1 MRTQHRGLVSLLLRL
16 QGWRLWVSVSA
27 GTIVGAIL
35 IVSVMSLLLKGEV
48 TWDYV
53 LTGFVTACIVAPPS
67 LGLLRYLLSELMRI
81 ESNAALQESRHLLQT
96 IIDSAPIRV
105 FWKDRECRY
114 LGCNPA
120 FAHDAGLQTPAD
132 LIGRD
137 DFAMGWAE
145 QAERYRADDRQV
157 MESGQPRLDFEEPQT
172 TPNGEIIWLRTS
184 KIPLRDATGT
194 VNGVL
199 GLYED
204 ITARK
209 KVEIALTR
217 ERMFSTETINALPGV
232 FYMFDASGRFVRW
245 NKHFNEISG
254 YRDDELAKMHGPDFF
269 CGRDQ
274 ERIAAAMAEAF
285 RDGTTSVEASFQNRQ
300 GQGVPYLFSGTRM
313 VIEGDAYLL
322 GVGIDISERKKTEAE
337 LEQHRDH
344 LEELVANRTLELA
357 QAKEAAETANVAK
370 SAFLANM
377 SHEIRTPLNA
387 ITGMAHILRRSGLT
401 PQQNDKLDKIEGAG
415 DHLLEIINAVLDLS
429 KIEAGKFTLDDAPV
443 HIEALLG
450 NITSMLGQKARSKGL
465 HMQIETVSL
474 PHNIHGD
481 PTRLQQALLN
491 YAANAIKFTESG
503 HVTLRVREES
513 HTDTTTT
520 LRFEVEDSGIGIA
533 PDALSKLFVAFEQAD
548 NTTTR
553 KYGGTGLGLAI
564 TRKIAEVMGGKVGAS
579 STEGLG
585 STFWFTAV
593 LRKGS
598 CFVEETAKAGTGS
611 AEQAI
616 QGDHAGKRILLAE
629 DEPTNREIALM
640 LLEEVGLKV
649 DLAENGHEAVAK
661 AQAASYAAILMDMQM
676 PVLDGLDATRQIR
689 QLSGHTRTPI
699 LAMTANAFA
708 ENKDQCFAAGM
719 DDFIAKPIIPEVLYE
734 SLLKW
739 LEKPGK

>member
-1 MRTQHRGLVSLLLRL
+1 MRTQHHGLVSLLLRL

-27 GTIVGAIL
+27 GTVAGAIL

-157 MESGQPRLDFEEPQT
+157 MESGQPRINFEEPQT
-172 TPNGEIIWLRTS
+172 APNGEIIWLRTS
-184 KIPLRDATGT
+184 KVPLRDGTGT

-443 HIEALLG
+443 HIEALFG

-513 HTDTTTT
+513 HTETTTT

>member
-1 MRTQHRGLVSLLLRL
+1 MRTQHHALVSLLLRL

-27 GTIVGAIL
+27 GTVVGAIL

-67 LGLLRYLLSELMRI
+67 LGLLRYLLSELMRV
-81 ESNAALQESRHLLQT
+81 ESDAALQESRHLLQT

-120 FAHDAGLQTPAD
+120 FAHDAGVQTPAD

-157 MESGQPRLDFEEPQT
+157 MESGQPRLNFEEPQT
-172 TPNGEIIWLRTS
+172 TPDGEIIWLRTS
-184 KIPLRDATGT
+184 KVPLRDATGT
-194 VNGVL
+194 VTGVL

-204 ITARK
+204 ITTRK

-217 ERMFSTETINALPGV
+217 ERLFSSETINALPGV

-254 YRDDELAKMHGPDFF
+254 YSDDELAKMHGPDFF
-269 CGRDQ
+269 CGPDQ
-274 ERIAAAMAEAF
+274 ERIAAAIAEVF
-285 RDGTTSVEASFQNRQ
+285 RGGTTSVEASFQNRL

-313 VIEGDAYLL
+313 VIDGDAYLL

-387 ITGMAHILRRSGLT
+387 ITGMAHMLRRSGLT
-401 PQQNDKLDKIEGAG
+401 PQQHDKLDKIEGAG

-465 HMQIETVSL
+465 RMQIETISL

-503 HVTLRVREES
+503 HVILRVREES
-513 HTDTTTT
+513 HTDTATT

-564 TRKIAEVMGGKVGAS
+564 TRKIAEVMGGKVGVS

-593 LRKGS
+593 LRKGAY
-598 CFVEETAKAGTGS
+598 FVEETAKAGTGS
-611 AEQAI
+611 AEKAI
-616 QGDHAGKRILLAE
+616 LRDHAGKRILLAE

-661 AQAASYAAILMDMQM
+661 AQAASYAVILMDMQM

-689 QLSGHTRTPI
+689 QQSERARMPI

-739 LEKPGK
+739 LEKPEK

>member
-1 MRTQHRGLVSLLLRL
+1 MRAQHNALVSLLLRL

-27 GTIVGAIL
+27 GTVAGAIL

-67 LGLLRYLLSELMRI
+67 LGLLKHLLSELMRI

-137 DFAMGWAE
+137 DFAMGWAD
-145 QAERYRADDRQV
+145 QAELYRADDRLV
-157 MESGQPRLDFEEPQT
+157 MDSGQPRLDFEEPQT
-172 TPNGEIIWLRTS
+172 TPDGKIIWLRTS
-184 KIPLRDATGT
+184 KVPLRDAAGT
-194 VNGVL
+194 VTGVL
-199 GLYED
+199 GLYDD

-209 KVEIALTR
+209 KAEIALTR
-217 ERMFSTETINALPGV
+217 ERLFSTETINALPGV

-245 NKHFNEISG
+245 NKHFNEITG
-254 YRDDELAKMHGPDFF
+254 YSDDELAKMHGPDFF
-269 CGRDQ
+269 YGLDQ
-274 ERIAAAMAEAF
+274 ERIAAAMEEVF
-285 RDGTTSVEASFQNRQ
+285 RDGMTSIEASFQNRQ
-300 GQGVPYLFSGTRM
+300 GQGIPYLFSGTRM

-322 GVGIDISERKKTEAE
+322 GVGIDISERKQTEAE

-344 LEELVANRTLELA
+344 LEELVTNRTLELA
-357 QAKEAAETANVAK
+357 LAKEAAETANVAK

-387 ITGMAHILRRSGLT
+387 ITGMAHVLRRSGLT
-401 PQQNDKLDKIEGAG
+401 PLQSDKLDKIEGAG
-415 DHLLEIINAVLDLS
+415 NHLLEIINAVLDLS

-443 HIEALLG
+443 HIETLLG

-465 HMQIETVSL
+465 RLRVEAAPL
-474 PHNIHGD
+474 PHNLRGD

-491 YAANAIKFTESG
+491 YASNALKFTETG
-503 HVTLRVREES
+503 HITLRVKEEA
-513 HTDTTTT
+513 HTDATAT

-553 KYGGTGLGLAI
+553 RYGGTGLGLAI
-564 TRKIAEVMGGKVGAS
+564 TKKIAEVMGGSVGVS
-579 STEGLG
+579 STEGMG

-593 LRKGS
+593 LRKGQYA
-598 CFVEETAKAGTGS
+598 VEETAKAEGDT
-611 AEQAI
+611 AEKAI
-616 QGDHAGKRILLAE
+616 QRKHAGKRILLAE

-649 DLAENGHEAVAK
+649 DLAENGREAVVK
-661 AQAASYAAILMDMQM
+661 ARAVSYAAILMDMQM
-676 PVLDGLDATRQIR
+676 PLLDGLDATRQIR
-689 QLSGHTRTPI
+689 QLPERKTTPI

-719 DDFIAKPIIPEVLYE
+719 DDFIAKPVVPEVLYA

-739 LEKPGK
+739 LEKPGQ

>member
-1 MRTQHRGLVSLLLRL
+1 MRAQHNALVSLLLRL
-16 QGWRLWVSVSA
+16 QGWRLWVSVSV
-27 GTIVGAIL
+27 GTVAGAIL

-67 LGLLRYLLSELMRI
+67 LGLLKHLLSELMRI

-137 DFAMGWAE
+137 DFAMGWAD
-145 QAERYRADDRQV
+145 QAELYRADDRLV
-157 MESGQPRLDFEEPQT
+157 MDSGQPRLDFEEPQT
-172 TPNGEIIWLRTS
+172 TPDGKIIWLRTS
-184 KIPLRDATGT
+184 KVPLRDAAGT
-194 VNGVL
+194 VTGVL
-199 GLYED
+199 GLYDD

-209 KVEIALTR
+209 KAEIALTR
-217 ERMFSTETINALPGV
+217 ERLFSTETINALPGV

-245 NKHFNEISG
+245 NKHFNEITG
-254 YRDDELAKMHGPDFF
+254 YSDDELAKMHGPDFF
-269 CGRDQ
+269 YGPDQ
-274 ERIAAAMAEAF
+274 ERIAAAMEEVF

-300 GQGVPYLFSGTRM
+300 GQGIPYLFSGTRM

-322 GVGIDISERKKTEAE
+322 GVGIDISERKQTEAE

-344 LEELVANRTLELA
+344 LEELVTNRTLELA
-357 QAKEAAETANVAK
+357 LAKEAAETANVAK

-401 PQQNDKLDKIEGAG
+401 PLQSDKLDKIEGAG
-415 DHLLEIINAVLDLS
+415 NHLLEIINAVLDLS

-465 HMQIETVSL
+465 RLRVEAAPL
-474 PHNIHGD
+474 PHNLRGD

-491 YAANAIKFTESG
+491 YASNALKFTETG
-503 HVTLRVREES
+503 HITLRVKEEA
-513 HTDTTTT
+513 HTDATAT

-553 KYGGTGLGLAI
+553 RYGGTGLGLAI
-564 TRKIAEVMGGKVGAS
+564 TKKIVEVMGGSVGVS
-579 STEGLG
+579 STEGMG

-593 LRKGS
+593 LRKGQYA
-598 CFVEETAKAGTGS
+598 VEETAKAEGDT
-611 AEQAI
+611 AEKVI
-616 QGDHAGKRILLAE
+616 QRKHAGKRILLAE

-649 DLAENGHEAVAK
+649 DLAENGREAVVK
-661 AQAASYAAILMDMQM
+661 ARAVSYAAILMDMQM
-676 PVLDGLDATRQIR
+676 PLLDGWMQHDRSGNYPSARQHPFWR
-689 QLSGHTRTPI
+689 
-699 LAMTANAFA
+699 
-708 ENKDQCFAAGM
+708 
-719 DDFIAKPIIPEVLYE
+719 
-734 SLLKW
+734 
-739 LEKPGK
+739 